1 MKRGS
6 GRWLATLLLTLG
18 TGLHAAT
25 TIYVATAFGPY
36 KSIDSGATWVQL
48 FATVNNPLLSNRLNA
63 DAIAVDPLDP
73 STVYFV
79 RGPSGFYKSTD
90 GGQSWSATLTLGY
103 TLGGDENHPQALAI
117 DPVKTN
123 VIYSVAYPTSG
134 GPVILKSTDAGA
146 TFAPTTHLPAPS
158 DDPSQ
163 DGVSVA
169 AITMDPSH
177 SGVLYAVGAD
187 YVFKTTDFGNT
198 WTQIASEKTTG
209 AEITS
214 VYVDPSHGQTLYAVS
229 NPGSC
234 GPKFFICGLLKTS
247 DGGNTWNQLSGLPS
261 NNVFSVAIEP
271 NSGAIYVDAT
281 VTGLGVA
288 AVKSTDGGN
297 TWTPLY
303 DQFSDNPGSGEIV
316 AVDPNA
322 PSTVY
327 ALPVGYNQMYQSV
340 DGGAN
345 WSHVLFPQGCDKPG
359 ACGGTNSATNFVVAK
374 SAPAPPPPPD
384 ISTNGIVNGA
394 SFAPG
399 VVPNS
404 WVTILGTNLAAKT
417 DDWSNS
423 IVNGQFPI
431 SLDGVSVTIGGKPAY
446 VYFVSP
452 GQINVLAPD
461 VGFGSLEATVTTPGG
476 TTGAF
481 TVTSDQYGPAFFL
494 WPNNQPVATR
504 QDFSL
509 AVKNGTF
516 AGTTTVAAKP
526 GDVIILWGTGFGPT
540 NPVAPAGEGVPSDT
554 TYSTTALPSVTI
566 NDISAKVFGAA
577 LAPGFGGLYQIAI
590 QVPNSIPSGD
600 WPIQATIGGV
610 ESPTGTV
617 ISIQ

>member
-1 MKRGS
+1 MKQRLTQ
-6 GRWLATLLLTLG
+6 WLALFLLTLG
-18 TGLHAAT
+18 TGLQAAT

-36 KSIDSGATWVQL
+36 KSTDSGVTWKQL
-48 FATVNNPLLSNRLNA
+48 FATVNNPLLSKRLNA
-63 DAIAVDPLDP
+63 DAITVDPLDP

-103 TLGGDENHPQALAI
+103 TLAGDSNHPQTLAI

-123 VIYSVAYPTSG
+123 VIYSIAYPTSG
-134 GPVILKSTDAGA
+134 GPAILKSTDAGA
-146 TFAPTTHLPAPS
+146 TFAPTTHLPPPS
-158 DDPSQ
+158 DYPSQ
-163 DGVSVA
+163 YPDGVSVA

-177 SGVLYAVGAD
+177 SGVLYAVGED

-198 WTQIASEKTTG
+198 WTQIASAKTTG
-209 AEITS
+209 AQITS

-229 NPGSC
+229 TGACSN
-234 GPKFFICGLLKTS
+234 FICGLLKTT
-247 DGGNTWNQLSGLPS
+247 DGGNTWSLLSGLAS
-261 NNVFSVAIEP
+261 INVFSVAIEP

-297 TWTPLY
+297 TWAPLY

-316 AVDPNA
+316 EVDPNTA
-322 PSTVY
+322 STVY
-327 ALPVGYNQMYQSV
+327 ALPVGYNQMYQSD
-340 DGGAN
+340 DGGAD
-345 WSHVLFPQGCDKPG
+345 WSHVLFPQGCDQPG
-359 ACGGTNSATNFVVAK
+359 SCGGTNSATNFVVAK

-431 SLDGVSVTIGGKPAY
+431 TLDGVSVTIGGKPAY
-446 VYFVSP
+446 IYFISS
-452 GQINVLAPD
+452 GQINLLAPD
-461 VGFGSLEATVTTPGG
+461 VGFGSLPLTVTTAGG
-476 TTGAF
+476 TSATF
-481 TVTSDQYGPAFFL
+481 MVTSSQYGPAFFA
-494 WPNNQPVATR
+494 WPNSQPVATR
-504 QDFSL
+504 QDFSF
-509 AVKNGTF
+509 AVKPGTF
-516 AGTTTVAAKP
+516 SGMTTVAAKP

-540 NPVAPAGEGVPSDT
+540 DPIAPPGEAVPGDK
-554 TYSTTALPSVTI
+554 TYSTTTLPTVTI
-566 NDISAKVFGAA
+566 NNVPAKVYGAA
-577 LAPGFGGLYQIAI
+577 LTPGAGGLYQVAI
-590 QVPNSIPSGD
+590 QVPSSIPDGD
-600 WPIQATIGGV
+600 WQVQATIGGV
-610 ESPTGTV
+610 ESPAGV
-617 ISIQ
+617 LLSVHQ